1 MISPVK
7 HLRSLFVFLGGLLL
21 TSVGVSR
28 QDMMVTFFGFALLGC
43 GWVGVLNFPGL
54 ALPNQGHNPRPRPL
68 SNVERQTRELEEAD
82 RDTESQIRAVV
93 VEFLHRPLSD
103 ESIAEL
109 EREVELA
116 LKRDAANFSRALAG
130 VAHRTRWG
138 RPLRRWR
145 RTSSATVSSCRARR
159 STAMKTSAAARCV
172 RPRSSTASDR
182 REQACHLRHRKIRY
196 DQLEYGKVL
205 IVNGSHDPVADAG
218 YEKIRQRRPGGSREG
233 QRLQGGEGPLRAS
246 RQDRRRTARAD
257 PGSVQPG
264 DHPEVKTEEE
274 YTQWHDDGH
283 EMTVEVCIEVNT
295 GMPEGAAARKSTFT
309 QVKVHCPE
317 DSFCH
322 RWAREHAAEH
332 FCFVRNEID
341 AVGHWDFIEQMDTA
355 ELPRT
360 GVRASP
366 SAWRGATRART
377 A

>member
-1 MISPVK
+1 MK

-130 VAHRTRWG
+130 G
-138 RPLRRWR
+138 
-145 RTSSATVSSCRARR
+145 SSPDPMGPTIA
-159 STAMKTSAAARCV
+159 AMEANI
-172 RPRSSTASDR
+172 
-182 REQACHLRHRKIRY
+182 ERHRVELPGTALDGHEDICGCPVCTAAFFDSKRQKGAGVSPTAQKIRY

-218 YEKIRQRRPGGSREG
+218 YEKIRSADLVVAVKGNDFRVVKDRY
-233 QRLQGGEGPLRAS
+233 GPVGR
-246 RQDRRRTARAD
+246 
-257 PGSVQPG
+257 
-264 DHPEVKTEEE
+264 
-274 YTQWHDDGH
+274 
-283 EMTVEVCIEVNT
+283 
-295 GMPEGAAARKSTFT
+295 
-309 QVKVHCPE
+309 
-317 DSFCH
+317 
-322 RWAREHAAEH
+322 
-332 FCFVRNEID
+332 ID
-341 AVGHWDFIEQMDTA
+341 AAQLAQIREAF
-355 ELPRT
+355 
-360 GVRASP
+360 SP
-366 SAWRGATRART
+366 EIIQR
-377 A
+377 